1 MSRVWCGM
9 IRMFLLLIAIAL
21 PACAENWVVDVWP
34 EGKVPGKLASEPE
47 SEVKRDDGYQRIT
60 NVSRPTLTWFPTK
73 GNPQHSTPL
82 IIICPGGGYRY
93 TVVDK
98 EGSEIAE
105 RFNQAGVAALVL
117 KYRTPQNREG
127 AFQDVQRAVRLARF
141 RAAGWKIDPQKI
153 GVIGFSAGGHVA
165 AKASNQFGRRS
176 YEPLDDID
184 SLSCR
189 PDFAILVYPAY
200 LDDKQGGVSPDLDLR
215 ADIPPTLIVHSE
227 DDKTHVVGSKIYSSA
242 LSDAGKTHAFKL
254 YTTGG
259 HGYGLHSEG
268 EASVW
273 PEAAV
278 EWLKQAGMI
287 R

>member
-1 MSRVWCGM
+1 MT
-9 IRMFLLLIAIAL
+9 RMFLLLIAIAL

-60 NVSRPTLTWFPTK
+60 NVSRPTLTWFPAK

-82 IIICPGGGYRY
+82 IIVCPGGGYRY

-117 KYRTPQNREG
+117 KYRTPHNRDG
-127 AFQDVQRAVRLARF
+127 AFQDLQRAVRLARS
-141 RAAGWKIDPQKI
+141 RAADWKIDPQKI

-165 AKASNQFGRRS
+165 AKASNQFGQRS

-200 LDDKQGGVSPDLDLR
+200 LDDKQGGVSPDLDLK

-227 DDKTHVVGSKIYSSA
+227 DDKTHVVGSRLYSRA
-242 LSDAGKTHAFKL
+242 LSDAGKTHTFKL
-254 YTTGG
+254 YATGG

-273 PEAAV
+273 PEAAA
-278 EWLKQAGMI
+278 EWLRHSGMI
-287 R
+287 RQTD

>member
-1 MSRVWCGM
+1 
-9 IRMFLLLIAIAL
+9 LIAISL
-21 PACAENWVVDVWP
+21 PACAENLVVDVWP
-34 EGKVPGKLASEPE
+34 DGMVPGKLASEPE
-47 SEVKRDDGYQRIT
+47 SEVKRDDGFQRIT
-60 NVSRPTLTWFPTK
+60 NVSRPTLTWFPAE

-82 IIICPGGGYRY
+82 IIVCPGGGYRY

-117 KYRTPQNREG
+117 KYRTPQNRDG
-127 AFQDVQRAVRLARF
+127 AFQDVQRAIRLARS
-141 RAAGWKIDPQKI
+141 RAADWKIDPQKI

-165 AKASNQFGRRS
+165 AKASNQFARRS
-176 YEPLDDID
+176 YEPLDQID

-189 PDFAILVYPAY
+189 PDFAVLVYPAY
-200 LDDKQGGVSPDLDLR
+200 LDDKQGGVSPDLDLQ
-215 ADIPPTLIVHSE
+215 ADIPPTLVVHSE
-227 DDKTHVVGSKIYSSA
+227 DDKTHVVGSRIYSDA
-242 LSDAGKTHAFKL
+242 LKKAGKNHAFKL
-254 YTTGG
+254 YATGG

-268 EASVW
+268 EARAW

-278 EWLKQAGMI
+278 AWLKQAGII